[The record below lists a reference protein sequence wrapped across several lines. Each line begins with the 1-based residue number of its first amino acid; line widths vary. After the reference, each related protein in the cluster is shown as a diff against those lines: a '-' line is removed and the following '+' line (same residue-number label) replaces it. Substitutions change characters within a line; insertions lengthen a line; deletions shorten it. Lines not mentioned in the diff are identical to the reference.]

1 MATSILHEVSST
13 TASSTRAHHE
23 IDEDSLLSN
32 SEARS
37 GTLRRLRRGAQSRFE
52 VSPEPSASTAVVA
65 SASTTM
71 SGTCAICL
79 AVPYRPARL
88 DACTHQ
94 FCLACIY
101 KWSQASNACP
111 CCRAKFHVIV
121 DESDPDCAIAV
132 EDLELRTEPTAT
144 AFDPT
149 EQQQGGCVGCGS
161 GEAED
166 ALLICDSC
174 DAMWHIFCL
183 EPPLRAVPEGDWYC
197 PSCTRTRERAA
208 RRQAL
213 AILYSQVGR
222 EDVPMEESRQSRQS
236 HQRTFPPSFEAHG
249 RAHRQAVTR
258 LYSEDRAEDSS
269 GPVSHASG
277 PSSGPVSHASGP
289 GSGEGAHAS
298 GPRSASSRALPTSGP
313 SGGHDEG
320 ARYRIRRREREV
332 ISEPL
337 RPERPTP
344 VAPSWASSTRA
355 RSPSSDD
362 DRDEEPLPP
371 PPRSLE
377 AAEVAS
383 AVWSQRRGPQITER
397 SASLLTKPHRV
408 ASLLTKPNRVASLLT
423 KPNRVARSEDTRRC
437 VDTRRTEADLR
448 RETGWRSDL
457 RREIAG
463 RSHGD
468 RMQTDARALEDELVA
483 QWQCQ
488 PLPRRDGHAEE
499 ARPPSRHDGHAVEG
513 RPPSRHDGHAVEGRP
528 PSRHDGHAEQAS
540 AARGDTFQ
548 WPPPPPPPPLSPP
561 GTTPACQPKPLLHA
575 YLHRELRTLQGAV
588 MGVTSDGALRTALS
602 TAPQGAVMGVTS
614 DGALRT
620 ALRTALSE
628 AECERVVSSAAAKL
642 LAHYGDEA
650 SFFQLEK
657 AAPCP
662 AYLGNSDPT
671 AEIASTR
678 RRTREALEEGGVAAE
693 PPRSRRQRVQ
703 KLLRKYLDSI
713 PPRHE

>member
-258 LYSEDRAEDSS
+258 LYSEDWAEDSS

-289 GSGEGAHAS
+289 GSGPVSHASGPGSGEGAHAS
-298 GPRSASSRALPTSGP
+298 GPGSASSRALPTSGP

-332 ISEPL
+332 ISEPP

-344 VAPSWASSTRA
+344 VAPSWA
-355 RSPSSDD
+355 
-362 DRDEEPLPP
+362 
-371 PPRSLE
+371 
-377 AAEVAS
+377 
-383 AVWSQRRGPQITER
+383 
-397 SASLLTKPHRV
+397 
-408 ASLLTKPNRVASLLT
+408 
-423 KPNRVARSEDTRRC
+423 
-437 VDTRRTEADLR
+437 
-448 RETGWRSDL
+448 
-457 RREIAG
+457 
-463 RSHGD
+463 
-468 RMQTDARALEDELVA
+468 
-483 QWQCQ
+483 
-488 PLPRRDGHAEE
+488 PRRDRRPWRRRGRHRR
-499 ARPPSRHDGHAVEG
+499 ARVRRPRTTIETRSRRRRRRGSSKLPKWLPLCGRSAEG
-513 RPPSRHDGHAVEGRP
+513 RRL
-528 PSRHDGHAEQAS
+528 QS
-540 AARGDTFQ
+540 A
-548 WPPPPPPPPLSPP
+548 PPLS
-561 GTTPACQPKPLLHA
+561 
-575 YLHRELRTLQGAV
+575 
-588 MGVTSDGALRTALS
+588 
-602 TAPQGAVMGVTS
+602 
-614 DGALRT
+614 
-620 ALRTALSE
+620 
-628 AECERVVSSAAAKL
+628 
-642 LAHYGDEA
+642 
-650 SFFQLEK
+650 
-657 AAPCP
+657 
-662 AYLGNSDPT
+662 
-671 AEIASTR
+671 
-678 RRTREALEEGGVAAE
+678 
-693 PPRSRRQRVQ
+693 
-703 KLLRKYLDSI
+703 
-713 PPRHE
+713 

>member
-258 LYSEDRAEDSS
+258 LYSEDWAEDSS

-289 GSGEGAHAS
+289 GSGPVSHASGPGSGEGAHAS
-298 GPRSASSRALPTSGP
+298 GPGSASSRALPTSGP

-320 ARYRIRRREREV
+320 AR
-332 ISEPL
+332 S
-337 RPERPTP
+337 
-344 VAPSWASSTRA
+344 
-355 RSPSSDD
+355 
-362 DRDEEPLPP
+362 
-371 PPRSLE
+371 
-377 AAEVAS
+377 
-383 AVWSQRRGPQITER
+383 
-397 SASLLTKPHRV
+397 
-408 ASLLTKPNRVASLLT
+408 
-423 KPNRVARSEDTRRC
+423 
-437 VDTRRTEADLR
+437 
-448 RETGWRSDL
+448 
-457 RREIAG
+457 
-463 RSHGD
+463 
-468 RMQTDARALEDELVA
+468 
-483 QWQCQ
+483 
-488 PLPRRDGHAEE
+488 
-499 ARPPSRHDGHAVEG
+499 
-513 RPPSRHDGHAVEGRP
+513 
-528 PSRHDGHAEQAS
+528 
-540 AARGDTFQ
+540 
-548 WPPPPPPPPLSPP
+548 
-561 GTTPACQPKPLLHA
+561 
-575 YLHRELRTLQGAV
+575 
-588 MGVTSDGALRTALS
+588 
-602 TAPQGAVMGVTS
+602 
-614 DGALRT
+614 
-620 ALRTALSE
+620 
-628 AECERVVSSAAAKL
+628 
-642 LAHYGDEA
+642 
-650 SFFQLEK
+650 
-657 AAPCP
+657 
-662 AYLGNSDPT
+662 
-671 AEIASTR
+671 
-678 RRTREALEEGGVAAE
+678 
-693 PPRSRRQRVQ
+693 
-703 KLLRKYLDSI
+703 
-713 PPRHE
+713 